1 MVRHGQGSFG
11 TRNYDRLSP
20 LGERQARLLGA
31 HLRATNA
38 EFAAAYSGTL
48 RRQRHTASL
57 ALAEMPHS
65 APGLHENAAFNEYD
79 ADGMIAAYLSRVLS
93 PRELARDV
101 RRAIFSDGKLFQSA
115 FSRVLKA
122 WFEGEPHDYPELES
136 WTSFRNRF
144 RTGLDAVSASHERHD
159 RVLVFTSG
167 GVIALAVQEALGLD
181 ASSTMRVNWSVHNAS
196 VTRIHL
202 GRSGPR
208 LLGFNNIDYLELA
221 GDPTLITFR

>member
-31 HLRATNA
+31 HLRAMNTA
-38 EFAAAYSGTL
+38 FVAAYSGTL
-48 RRQRHTASL
+48 ERQRQTASL
-57 ALAEMPHS
+57 ALAEMPFS
-65 APGLHENAAFNEYD
+65 APGLHENASFNEYD

-101 RRAIFSDGKLFQSA
+101 RRAIFSDGKVFQSA
-115 FSRVLKA
+115 FSRVLNA
-122 WFEGEPHDYPELES
+122 WLHDAPHDYPELES
-136 WTSFRNRF
+136 WTSFRERF
-144 RTGLDAVSASHERHD
+144 RAGLSLLAASHERRD

-167 GVIALAVQEALGLD
+167 GIIAHAVREALGLD
-181 ASSTMRVNWSVHNAS
+181 ANNTVRINWSVHNAS
-196 VTRIHL
+196 VTRLHL

-221 GDPTLITFR
+221 GDPALITFR